1 MAVLR
6 VFLQSRAA
14 RQGHRSVTVD
24 KELNV
29 SPCSHE
35 VKVLIVH
42 DGVCAIDAMGALL
55 MRNGHPHMIAD
66 NSAQTL
72 TLYAADPDIG
82 LIICAVQTPNAEH
95 WGLVRALEHAGGSQR
110 AFRTMLISE
119 ADDTPTVLR
128 AMRAGFADYHA
139 RPLDLD
145 EWLAGLH
152 RLEREVLQ
160 RRRAQQEVEHLAQC
174 LQDLGDFID
183 HLHQDLERARGGNL
197 SRRSTDLDVDVET
210 DLDLLPAVFGALSP
224 RQLEVAR
231 LVGRG
236 QTNHQIACALGITE
250 NTVKLYVSQ
259 VLRLTRMHNRTQLAL
274 ALTPSSSPVR
284 QRLTNH

>member
-1 MAVLR
+1 M
-6 VFLQSRAA
+6 
-14 RQGHRSVTVD
+14 
-24 KELNV
+24 

-42 DGVCAIDAMGALL
+42 DGVCAIDTLGVLL
-55 MRNGHPHMIAD
+55 KRDGHPHMIAD
-66 NSAQTL
+66 GLAQAQA
-72 TLYAADPDIG
+72 LYAANPDIG
-82 LIICAVQTPNAEH
+82 LIVCAVQAPDTEH
-95 WGLVRALEHAGGSQR
+95 WTLVRTLESAGGSQR
-110 AFRTMLISE
+110 AFRAMLISQ
-119 ADDTPTVLR
+119 AGDTSTVLR
-128 AMRAGFADYHA
+128 AMRAGYADYHA
-139 RPLDLD
+139 CSFDLD
-145 EWLAGLH
+145 EWLTGLY

-160 RRRAQQEVEHLAQC
+160 RRRAQQEVEHLTQR
-174 LQDLGDFID
+174 LQYLGDFID

-236 QTNHQIACALGITE
+236 QTNHQIARALGITE

>member
-1 MAVLR
+1 MSQCNHA
-6 VFLQSRAA
+6 
-14 RQGHRSVTVD
+14 
-24 KELNV
+24 
-29 SPCSHE
+29 
-35 VKVLIVH
+35 VKVLIIH
-42 DGVCAIDAMGALL
+42 ERACAPEAMCTLLVREGYAHAVAESPAQAL
-55 MRNGHPHMIAD
+55 A
-66 NSAQTL
+66 
-72 TLYAADPDIG
+72 LYAAEPDIG
-82 LIICAVQTPNAEH
+82 LIICAVQTPGTEH
-95 WGLVRALEHAGGSQR
+95 WALVRSLERAGGAQR
-110 AFRTMLISE
+110 AFRAMLVSQDGG
-119 ADDTPTVLR
+119 ASAVLR

-145 EWLAGLH
+145 EWLTQVQ
-152 RLEREVLQ
+152 RLEGEVLQ
-160 RRRAQQEVEHLAQC
+160 RRRAQQEVEHLSQR

-197 SRRSTDLDVDVET
+197 ARRSTDLDVEVET
-210 DLDLLPAVFGALSP
+210 DLELLPAVFGALSP

>member
-1 MAVLR
+1 MSQR
-6 VFLQSRAA
+6 
-14 RQGHRSVTVD
+14 
-24 KELNV
+24 N
-29 SPCSHE
+29 HE

-42 DGVCAIDAMGALL
+42 DGVYTVDALRTVLTRDGYAHVTVEGPAQALK
-55 MRNGHPHMIAD
+55 R
-66 NSAQTL
+66 
-72 TLYAADPDIG
+72 YAAEADIG
-82 LIICAVQTPNAEH
+82 LIVCAVQTPDVEH
-95 WGLVRALEHAGGSQR
+95 WALVRSLERVGTSQR
-110 AFRTMLISE
+110 AFRATLITQR
-119 ADDTPTVLR
+119 DDAPAVLQ
-128 AMRAGFADYHA
+128 ALRAGFADYHA

-145 EWLAGLH
+145 EWLLEMH
-152 RLEREVLQ
+152 RLEHEVLQ
-160 RRRAQQEVEHLAQC
+160 GRRAQQDVEHLSQR

-197 SRRSTDLDVDVET
+197 SRRSSDPDIEVDTDLE
-210 DLDLLPAVFGALSP
+210 LLPAVFGALSP

-236 QTNHQIACALGITE
+236 QTNQQIGCALGITE